1 MTVEAESRSPGSR
14 DGGTTSDRFQRSNMM
29 ASLMMLL
36 ILMRARSST
45 LNRCLLAY
53 GPIAALSCP
62 ADGNTSKSQEELR
75 ALKRGRAGRKG
86 NANELSHPFKNLD
99 DEGRKE
105 LSFKVTSHQAEPRGL
120 DISPL
125 LPNPLEKEIDF
136 CLEFVKSGN
145 QEKDNGAPHGED
157 PSEAISNQSAKGP
170 INPAIVRPKP
180 LPAHQHIQSPL
191 SRPSCSR
198 I

>member
-1 MTVEAESRSPGSR
+1 MRTSSSAWSCQHSQQVPIGSSPHTGR
-14 DGGTTSDRFQRSNMM
+14 Q
-29 ASLMMLL
+29 
-36 ILMRARSST
+36 
-45 LNRCLLAY
+45 
-53 GPIAALSCP
+53 ALSCP
-62 ADGNTSKSQEELR
+62 AGDNTSQSQEELW
-75 ALKRGRAGRKG
+75 ALKEREGRQKG
-86 NANELSHPFKNLD
+86 KRNELSHPFKNLD
-99 DEGRKE
+99 DEGRNE
-105 LSFKVTSHQAEPRGL
+105 LSFKVTSREAEPRGL

-191 SRPSCSR
+191 SRPSCSSR
-198 I
+198 SSAKQHKKKKKDVEM